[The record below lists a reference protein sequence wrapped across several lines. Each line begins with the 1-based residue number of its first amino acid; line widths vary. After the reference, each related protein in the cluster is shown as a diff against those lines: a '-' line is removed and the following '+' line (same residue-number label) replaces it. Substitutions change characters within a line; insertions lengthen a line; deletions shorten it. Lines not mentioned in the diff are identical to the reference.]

1 MTEER
6 HVYDFNS
13 ALGLRLAADGE
24 TVELEARA
32 PEHQIGHGMVH
43 LAVLTT
49 LGEVAA
55 AQAVGVAVIP
65 STLTANFLRA
75 APIGPLSARG
85 RVLKRGRRLCT
96 AEGEVF
102 AEEKLVAKV
111 TVTFA
116 VTPTAQDSR
125 KE

>member
-1 MTEER
+1 MTER

-13 ALGLRLAADGE
+13 ALGLRLAPDGE
-24 TVELEARA
+24 TVELETRA

-55 AQAVGVAVIP
+55 AHAAGGPVVP
-65 STLTANFLRA
+65 SALTANFLRP
-75 APIGPLSARG
+75 APVGLLRARG
-85 RVLKRGRRLCT
+85 RVLSRGRRLCT

-102 AEEKLVAKV
+102 AGETLVAKV

-116 VTPTAQDSR
+116 VTG
-125 KE
+125 